1 MKETKSNR
9 LYTYSNTIHLA
20 LLRKQK
26 DRNEKQISYQ
36 SWETVV
42 FEEEN
47 REELESSATNQYVIA
62 VTDKWCYAFVKTHT
76 NLQHK

>member
-62 VTDKWCYAFVKTHT
+62 VTDK
-76 NLQHK
+76 